1 MMVELPCRTR
11 VLARSSVRGEDAVPS
26 CSVQQWSCWSPT
38 QPCELLPMP
47 TQARML
53 GQFEFTNPKEY
64 ELTAFTV
71 RIVVRGYE
79 TDSQGHLN
87 GTIYLQYAEHAC
99 WSLLQEAG
107 IAQRDLLARG
117 VGPVILETTIGY
129 HNELL
134 AGDEVEVSCEYLWG
148 TGKSF
153 RIQQLFTT
161 LDGAVV
167 AKVSHVGGILDLAER
182 RLVADPAARYR
193 AIAKKPELLGL

>member
-1 MMVELPCRTR
+1 MT
-11 VLARSSVRGEDAVPS
+11 
-26 CSVQQWSCWSPT
+26 T
-38 QPCELLPMP
+38 
-47 TQARML
+47 
-53 GQFEFTNPKEY
+53 
-64 ELTAFTV
+64 FTV

-107 IAQRDLLARG
+107 IAQSDLLAQG

-134 AGDEVEVSCEYLWG
+134 AGDEVEIACEFLWG

-153 RIQQLFTT
+153 RIQQLFTK
-161 LDGAVV
+161 LDGTMV
-167 AKVSHVGGILDLAER
+167 AKVSNVGGILDLAER
-182 RLVADPAARYR
+182 RLVADPAAQYR
-193 AIAKKPELLGL
+193 AVAKRPELLGL